1 MVAASVDAE
10 SFPRRRLVFGG
21 GCRLRPGERVEA
33 PQNDGSWRNLPRSI
47 HIRGP
52 AGIKAQTV
60 CIVSSPDF
68 NRGADVI
75 VAMVTSSRR
84 RFDVPTT
91 GDVVLDDWQ
100 EAGLLRPSVV
110 RAGRLLVVEV
120 PLLSARLGALSSRD
134 LLAVDSG
141 LKEALG
147 LT

>member
-1 MVAASVDAE
+1 MDRGEIFLAPFTYADLQGSK
-10 SFPRRRLVFGG
+10 RR
-21 GCRLRPGERVEA
+21 P
-33 PQNDGSWRNLPRSI
+33 
-47 HIRGP
+47 
-52 AGIKAQTV
+52 V

-141 LKEALG
+141 LKAALG

>member
-1 MVAASVDAE
+1 MDRGEIFLAPFTYADLQGLK
-10 SFPRRRLVFGG
+10 RR
-21 GCRLRPGERVEA
+21 P
-33 PQNDGSWRNLPRSI
+33 
-47 HIRGP
+47 
-52 AGIKAQTV
+52 V

-68 NRGADVI
+68 NRGVDVI
-75 VAMVTSSRR
+75 VAMVTSSSRR
-84 RFDVPTT
+84 MDSPTA

-110 RAGRLLVVEV
+110 RAGRLLVLEA

-141 LKEALG
+141 LREALG